1 LEAFGIKKCN
11 AFGELCKGF
20 VANQGMKTV
29 TLKQTFYGK
38 NSFAAGMT
46 IFVKKSYVSLINIT
60 GIFEACAD
68 TLVCQF
74 FYFVHRKKLCE
85 LHHITPSYSMQVY
98 DGAHWSKYNTFYENS
113 LHTLIIIHLL
123 FSPFFF
129 QRSEDN
135 KIVHSNRRR
144 CNVAN
149 LDPFDK
155 SIMGVMFKPKQFTCS
170 GQKDLTLYEKGI
182 LRINPELKG

>member
-1 LEAFGIKKCN
+1 MSWHVFYFHNYFLFHLKIENADFPNIGDFSCDHSLEKASCTFASNQRNLEAFGIKKCN

-60 GIFEACAD
+60 GMFEACAD
-68 TLVCQF
+68 SLVCQF

-85 LHHITPSYSMQVY
+85 LHHITPSYSTQVY
-98 DGAHWSKYNTFYENS
+98 DGA
-113 LHTLIIIHLL
+113 
-123 FSPFFF
+123 
-129 QRSEDN
+129 R
-135 KIVHSNRRR
+135 
-144 CNVAN
+144 
-149 LDPFDK
+149 
-155 SIMGVMFKPKQFTCS
+155 
-170 GQKDLTLYEKGI
+170 
-182 LRINPELKG
+182 